1 MGSFN
6 YKGNNSTYHSISDN
20 IPSMKESYTYNNG
33 YFGKIG
39 KSRVADIRQID
50 CSDPI
55 RESKKFYDK
64 LANGGIEEILPNG
77 KGVMTSM
84 KDGTVITYRVITSTE
99 GSPAVD
105 INIKRSSDTR
115 GIKKQKIH
123 FEKENK

>member
-1 MGSFN
+1 MGSFI
-6 YKGNNSTYHSISDN
+6 YKGNTSSYHSISDN
-20 IPSMKESYTYNNG
+20 IPSIKASYEYNNG

-39 KSRVADIRQID
+39 KSRMANIRQID

-55 RESKKFYDK
+55 SESKEFYDN
-64 LANGGIEEILPNG
+64 LTNGGIEEILPNG
-77 KGVMTSM
+77 KGVMTLM

-105 INIKRSSDTR
+105 INIKKSSGTG

-123 FEKENK
+123 FEKEKI

>member
-1 MGSFN
+1 MGSFS
-6 YKGNNSTYHSISDN
+6 YKGNTSTYHSISDN
-20 IPSMKESYTYNNG
+20 VPSMKESYTYNNG

-39 KSRVADIRQID
+39 KSRVVDIRQID

-105 INIKRSSDTR
+105 INIKRSSDTG

>member
-1 MGSFN
+1 
-6 YKGNNSTYHSISDN
+6 
-20 IPSMKESYTYNNG
+20 MKESYTYNNG
-33 YFGKIG
+33 YFGKID
-39 KSRVADIRQID
+39 KSRVVDIRQIN

-64 LANGGIEEILPNG
+64 LANVGIEEILPNG
-77 KGVMTSM
+77 KEVMTSM

-105 INIKRSSDTR
+105 INIKRSSDTE

-123 FEKENK
+123 FEKEN

>member
-6 YKGNNSTYHSISDN
+6 YKGNTSTYHSISDN
-20 IPSMKESYTYNNG
+20 IPSMKESYAYNNG

-39 KSRVADIRQID
+39 KSRVTDIRQID

-77 KGVMTSM
+77 KGVITSM

-105 INIKRSSDTR
+105 INIKRSSDTG